1 MTTIESTANSPQP
14 PGRRLAPLFHAV
26 TSATFFAASSAPTP
40 LYRIYQQVFA
50 FSPVLITLIFAVY
63 AFALLISLLIV
74 GSISDH
80 LGRRPVIFTS
90 LLLNM
95 VAMALFLTADGPNW
109 LIAARIVQGFA
120 TGAAAASIGAA
131 LVDLDPAKGSV
142 TNSIAPLIGMAVGAL
157 GTSALVQFAPAPT
170 FLVYA
175 VVLILL
181 VVQATVIWA
190 TPETTRRRAGL
201 IASLKPE
208 VAIPPQ
214 VRRTLLALTPINVAV
229 WALGGFYLSLVPSL
243 ISATTGSTA
252 PLVGGSVVAA
262 LTISGAA
269 SVFLLRKKPAVITLT
284 FGISTMTLGI
294 LAVVAGVHLAEVP
307 ILIAGTLIA
316 GAGFGANFL
325 GAVHSIMPLAKPDER
340 AGLLSAFYIQS
351 YLAFSLPAILA
362 GFLSKAI
369 GFTATTDIYAAAI
382 LVLVGSGVMALR
394 AGREK
399 VAVSAGAYNC
409 GLSPNSAKPLPSMA
423 KGTDV

>member
-1 MTTIESTANSPQP
+1 MDSTANSPQSF
-14 PGRRLAPLFHAV
+14 GRRLAPLFHAA

-50 FSPVLITLIFAVY
+50 FSPVLITVIFAVY

-80 LGRRPVIFTS
+80 LGRRPVIFAS
-90 LLLNM
+90 LILNM
-95 VAMALFLTADGPNW
+95 VAMALFLTASGANW

-120 TGAAAASIGAA
+120 TGAAASSIGAA
-131 LVDLDPAKGSV
+131 LVDLDPAKGPV
-142 TNSIAPLIGMAVGAL
+142 ANSIAPLIGMAVGAF
-157 GTSALVQFAPAPT
+157 GTSALAQYAPAPT
-170 FLVYA
+170 LLVYA
-175 VVLILL
+175 VVLVLL
-181 VVQATVIWA
+181 VIQALLIWT
-190 TPETTRRRAGL
+190 TPETTRRRAGV

-214 VRRTLLALTPINVAV
+214 ARRTLLALTPINVAV

-269 SVFLLRKKPAVITLT
+269 SVFLLRKKSAATTLT

-294 LAVVAGVHLAEVP
+294 LAVVAGVHSAEVP
-307 ILIAGTLIA
+307 VLIAGTLIA
-316 GAGFGANFL
+316 GTGFGANFM
-325 GAVHSIMPLAKPDER
+325 GAVCSIMPLAKPDER

-362 GFLSKAI
+362 GFLSKAV

-382 LVLVGSGVMALR
+382 LALIVCGVLALR
-394 AGREK
+394 AGLRK
-399 VAVSAGAYNC
+399 VTAPA
-409 GLSPNSAKPLPSMA
+409 
-423 KGTDV
+423 

>member
-1 MTTIESTANSPQP
+1 MTTMDSTANSPRAA
-14 PGRRLAPLFHAV
+14 GRRLAPLFHAA

-50 FSPVLITLIFAVY
+50 FSPVLITVIFAVY

-80 LGRRPVIFTS
+80 LGRRPVIFAS
-90 LLLNM
+90 LILNM
-95 VAMALFLTADGPNW
+95 VAMALFLMADGPNW

-120 TGAAAASIGAA
+120 TGAAASSIGAA
-131 LVDLDPAKGSV
+131 LVDLDPIKGSI
-142 TNSIAPLIGMAVGAL
+142 TNSLAPLTGMAIGAL
-157 GTSALVQFAPAPT
+157 GTSLLVQFAPTPT
-170 FLVYA
+170 LLVYIVMLALLALQA
-175 VVLILL
+175 VLL
-181 VVQATVIWA
+181 WLV
-190 TPETTRRRAGL
+190 PETTRRRSGL
-201 IASLKPE
+201 LASLKPE
-208 VAIPPQ
+208 VAVPQQ

-243 ISATTGSTA
+243 VSATTGSTA

-269 SVFLLRKKPAVITLT
+269 AVFLLRKRSAATAMTL
-284 FGISTMTLGI
+284 GIPSMTLGI
-294 LAVVAGVHLAEVP
+294 LTVIAGVHAAQVSILA
-307 ILIAGTLIA
+307 LGTLIA
-316 GAGFGANFL
+316 GAGFGATFL
-325 GAVHSIMPLAKPDER
+325 GTVRSIMPLAKPDER

-362 GFLSKAI
+362 GFLSKAV

-382 LVLVGSGVMALR
+382 LALIICGVLALK

-399 VAVSAGAYNC
+399 VTASA
-409 GLSPNSAKPLPSMA
+409 
-423 KGTDV
+423 